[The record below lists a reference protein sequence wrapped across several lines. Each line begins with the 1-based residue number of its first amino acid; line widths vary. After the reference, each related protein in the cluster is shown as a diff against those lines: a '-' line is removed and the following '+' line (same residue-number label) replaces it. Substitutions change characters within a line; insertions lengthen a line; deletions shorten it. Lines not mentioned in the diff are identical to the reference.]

1 MNYTVYRDNS
11 PVKVSESTVFPSPYN
26 SVKKAEYAQFML
38 KDAAELHILSTEPV
52 ESVIIRPLSLKL
64 EASHQG
70 NEIIVRVERPMKFSV
85 EINGSS
91 DNNLMVFA
99 EPPRYEGFEP
109 QTKNLVRF
117 GPGVHKVDILR
128 IEQDDTTLYLE
139 EGAFLH
145 GKIDLEG
152 VNRVTVCG
160 YGAISMEQYPL
171 EVRKTYNRC
180 VDVRSCADV
189 RIQDITILDS
199 NDWSLRVLGCDRVCV
214 DNVKIF
220 GCRGNSDGVDICGSR
235 DVLVQNVFTRVWDDS
250 LVVKAFDTGDVENIL
265 FRDCVLWN
273 DFARPI
279 ELGVELRADR
289 VSNVRFENIDIL
301 HSPTGYPL
309 MGIHHGDRAEIS
321 HITFENIRIEN
332 APGAQLFDIRMAHS
346 YWNRDTKM
354 GRIRDILF
362 KDISY
367 IGNPGIDVLLSQS
380 RIQGFSEQHDIRN
393 VTFENIKILGRS
405 VSGAAQCGLLCMDYA
420 DNIIFKGE
428 KEGQT
433 LELIKTDLSMEE
445 EFVRRPDGYYAGK
458 VKISLHNTGI
468 HPQETSVRLQISP
481 ANVGRYDRGER
492 NLSLQ
497 PGETVTL
504 TFDVVLPPGKY
515 VLAVQSKDC
524 AVSYSWIFR
533 PLDWVIPEILY
544 AGEEDSVSGLSDEML
559 EGLPDEKEISWTDAG
574 SQNGYFADS
583 QNRRYDGSQSGYF
596 ADLQNGYFEGSPDRD
611 FEASPDELRDRFQ
624 GNCASPAPDLFRRL
638 DNAWSTLQE
647 LEFINYYNKKAPGVK
662 AAVCRDRLY
671 LWSQLLTSPENSFTV
686 YSALPVPPGEGEAVF
701 SVEETD
707 FGMVPALL
715 RGPHGLEAA
724 PQLRCPLEIT
734 LVFKAEPKVKEIRQ
748 NVIHGGGSAVVSLSF
763 EELGLPAGVRR
774 FWLEIQA
781 DLPEVSAY
789 RYPFTLFHSVTPE
802 TTAHMFAD
810 VVVEGQRI

>member
-1 MNYTVYRDNS
+1 MNYTVYRDNC

-26 SVKKAEYAQFML
+26 SVQKAEYAQFML
-38 KDAAELHILSTEPV
+38 KDAAELHIFSIEPV
-52 ESVIIRPLSLKL
+52 DSVVIRPLSLKL
-64 EASHQG
+64 EASCRG

-91 DNNLMVFA
+91 ENNLMVFA
-99 EPPRYEGFEP
+99 ESWRYEGFEP
-109 QTKNLVRF
+109 QTLNLVRF

-180 VDVRSCADV
+180 VDVRSCTDV

-321 HITFENIRIEN
+321 NITFENIRIEN
-332 APGAQLFDIRMAHS
+332 APGAQLFDLRMAHS
-346 YWNRDTKM
+346 YWNRDCKM

-367 IGNPGIDVLLSQS
+367 IGNPGMDVLLSQS
-380 RIQGFSEQHDIRN
+380 RIQGFGPEHDIQN
-393 VTFENIKILGRS
+393 VTFENIRILGKS

-420 DNIIFKGE
+420 DNVIFKVK
-428 KEGQT
+428 KEEQA
-433 LELIKTDLSMEE
+433 LELIETDLAMEE
-445 EFVRRPDGYYAGK
+445 EFVRQPDGSYAGK
-458 VKISLHNTGI
+458 VKISLHNAGI
-468 HPQETSVRLQISP
+468 HSQDTGVRLQVSP
-481 ANVGRYDRGER
+481 ANVGSYDRSVR
-492 NLSLQ
+492 NLSLR
-497 PGETVTL
+497 PDETAAL

-533 PLDWVIPEILY
+533 PLEWAIPEILC
-544 AGEEDSVSGLSDEML
+544 AGEKDSVLGLLDGMIEGQPDEMF
-559 EGLPDEKEISWTDAG
+559 EGLPDGTEVSWTDAG
-574 SQNGYFADS
+574 LQLQGGRYEDS
-583 QNRRYDGSQSGYF
+583 QD
-596 ADLQNGYFEGSPDRD
+596 
-611 FEASPDELRDRFQ
+611 
-624 GNCASPAPDLFRRL
+624 RRL
-638 DNAWSTLQE
+638 EAAWSGLQE
-647 LEFINYYNKKAPGVK
+647 LEFINYYNNKASGVK
-662 AAVCRDRLY
+662 AAVYRDRLY
-671 LWSQLLTSPENSFTV
+671 LWSGLLTNPENSFTV

-748 NVIHGGGSAVVSLSF
+748 NLIPGGRGAVASLSF
-763 EELGLPAGVRR
+763 EELGLPAGTRH

-781 DLPEVSAY
+781 DLPQVSAY
-789 RYPFTLFHSVTPE
+789 RYPFTLFHSVTPK

-810 VVVEGQRI
+810 VVVEGQRN